1 MDAVKKN
8 VPDITAERA
17 LLLQFEC
24 EISMEL
30 SIVWFISMAWKMIW
44 DARSN
49 GKKPELYKIRS
60 EMEARISLLR
70 TTRSYVNDT
79 IMMETLLAS
88 VE

>member
-1 MDAVKKN
+1 
-8 VPDITAERA
+8 
-17 LLLQFEC
+17 
-24 EISMEL
+24 
-30 SIVWFISMAWKMIW
+30 MAWKMIW

-49 GKKPELYKIRS
+49 GKKSELYKIRS
-60 EMEARISLLR
+60 GMKATIALLR